1 MSKIY
6 PQLARP
12 DAVET
17 LNELENRL
25 KGGTPPRSLPDGT
38 LDPRTRFNGY
48 GGAPV
53 GVSRL
58 RELHR
63 SLKQVLESVP
73 EHGRDADRRFDAVA
87 GRFLV
92 DWFAADG
99 RNQASNPEIWPYLT
113 ILVLPDLAV
122 RRFGPDSA
130 GKLPKDRYLSGRRN
144 IFYRAY
150 LRSWILGDLLSD
162 PDLPLYEDDLVG
174 LVDRNLS
181 ADHRVARIIA
191 EQIRSLS
198 GNENRR
204 ELVRNGLKA
213 IQYELRVTDL
223 SSLGDAGVHNAVA
236 LAFLGPAPQSIEVR
250 THSSPEAPAW
260 L

>member
-1 MSKIY
+1 MSRIY
-6 PQLARP
+6 PQLAR
-12 DAVET
+12 DEAVKT
-17 LNELENRL
+17 LVELEERL
-25 KGGTPPRSLPDGT
+25 KGGAEPRSLPDGT
-38 LDPRTRFNGY
+38 LHPRTSFNGF

-53 GVSRL
+53 NVSRL
-58 RELHR
+58 REMHR
-63 SLKQVLESVP
+63 SLKQILDAIP
-73 EHGRDADRRFDAVA
+73 EGGRDADRKFDAAA

-92 DWFAADG
+92 DWFETDG
-99 RNQASNPEIWPYLT
+99 RGQASNPEIWPYLT

-122 RRFGPDSA
+122 RRFGPDGS
-130 GKLPKDRYLSGRRN
+130 GKLPQDRYLSGRRN

-150 LRSWILGDLLSD
+150 LRSWILGDLLMD

-191 EQIRSLS
+191 AQIRSLA

-204 ELVRNGLKA
+204 EMVRGGLKS

-223 SSLGDAGVHNAVA
+223 SSLDDEQVRKAVN
-236 LAFLGPAPQSIEVR
+236 LAFLNPRQP
-250 THSSPEAPAW
+250 
-260 L
+260 

>member
-6 PQLARP
+6 PQLARH

-17 LNELENRL
+17 LKELEAHL
-25 KGGTPPRSLPDGT
+25 KGGEPPRSLPDGT
-38 LDPRTRFNGY
+38 LDARTRFNGY

-53 GVSRL
+53 SATRL
-58 RELHR
+58 REMHR
-63 SLKQVLESVP
+63 SLKRVLDTVP
-73 EHGRDADRRFDAVA
+73 ESGRDADRRFDVAA

-92 DWFAADG
+92 DWFEDEG

-122 RRFGPDSA
+122 RRFGPDSS

-191 EQIRSLS
+191 EQIRSLA
-198 GNENRR
+198 GHPNRR
-204 ELVRNGLKA
+204 EMVRNGLKA
-213 IQYELRVTDL
+213 VQYELRVTDL
-223 SSLGDAGVHNAVA
+223 SSLDDDGIRNAVA
-236 LAFLGPAPQSIEVR
+236 LSFLDSD
-250 THSSPEAPAW
+250 SKS

>member
-1 MSKIY
+1 MSRIY
-6 PQLARP
+6 PQLTRE
-12 DAVET
+12 DSVSV
-17 LNELENRL
+17 LSELEERL
-25 KGGTPPRSLPDGT
+25 SQGEPPRSLPDGT
-38 LDPRTRFNGY
+38 LDPRTRFNGF

-53 GVSRL
+53 SASRL
-58 RELHR
+58 RELHA
-63 SLKQVLESVP
+63 SLASALSAVP
-73 EHGRDADRRFDAVA
+73 ERGRDTDRRFDAVA

-92 DWFAADG
+92 DWFEVDG

-122 RRFGPDSA
+122 RRFGPDHS
-130 GKLPKDRYLSGRRN
+130 GKLPKERYLSGRRN

-150 LRSWILGDLLSD
+150 LRSWILGDLLVD
-162 PDLPLYEDDLVG
+162 PDLTLYEDDLVG

-204 ELVRNGLKA
+204 ELVRGGLKA

-223 SSLGDAGVHNAVA
+223 SSLNDEDVRNAVA
-236 LAFLGPAPQSIEVR
+236 YAFLESRALV
-250 THSSPEAPAW
+250 

>member
-6 PQLARP
+6 PQLTRE
-12 DAVET
+12 DAVES
-17 LNELENRL
+17 LAQLEEQL
-25 KGGTPPRSLPDGT
+25 KSGVQPRSLPDGT
-38 LDPRTRFNGY
+38 LHPKTSFNSF

-53 GVSRL
+53 TVSRL
-58 RELHR
+58 REMHR
-63 SLKQVLESVP
+63 SLKQVLDAIPSG
-73 EHGRDADRRFDAVA
+73 GRDSDRRFDAA
-87 GRFLV
+87 SGRFLV
-92 DWFAADG
+92 DWFETEGRSQAA
-99 RNQASNPEIWPYLT
+99 NPEIWPYLT

-122 RRFGPDSA
+122 RRFGPDTS
-130 GKLPKDRYLSGRRN
+130 GKLPRERYLSGRRN

-191 EQIRSLS
+191 EQIKSLAAGS
-198 GNENRR
+198 ENRR
-204 ELVRNGLKA
+204 ELVRGGLKA

-223 SSLGDAGVHNAVA
+223 SSLDDRGVQNAVA
-236 LAFLGPAPQSIEVR
+236 HAFSGSGETVR
-250 THSSPEAPAW
+250 
-260 L
+260 

>member
-6 PQLARP
+6 PQLARHE
-12 DAVET
+12 AVET
-17 LNELENRL
+17 LKELEDRL
-25 KGGTPPRSLPDGT
+25 KGGTPPKPLPDGT

-48 GGAPV
+48 GGVPV
-53 GVSRL
+53 SVGRL

-63 SLKQVLESVP
+63 SLKQVLDSVP
-73 EHGRDADRRFDAVA
+73 EHGRDADRKFDAVA

-92 DWFAADG
+92 DWFATDG

-122 RRFGPDSA
+122 RRFGPDST
-130 GKLPKDRYLSGRRN
+130 GRLPKDRYLSGRRN

-162 PDLPLYEDDLVG
+162 PELPLYEDDLVG

-191 EQIRSLS
+191 DQIRSLS
-198 GNENRR
+198 GKENRR
-204 ELVRNGLKA
+204 EIVRNGLKA

-223 SSLGDAGVHNAVA
+223 SSLDDSGIRTAVS
-236 LAFLGPAPQSIEVR
+236 LAFHGPDFQHTDVFTRNAS
-250 THSSPEAPAW
+250 EAPAW

>member
-1 MSKIY
+1 MSRTY
-6 PQLARP
+6 PQLSRDEA
-12 DAVET
+12 AGT
-17 LNELENRL
+17 LKELEEQL
-25 KGGTPPRSLPDGT
+25 QGGTQPRSLPDGT
-38 LDPRTRFNGY
+38 LHPKTSFNGF

-53 GVSRL
+53 NVSRL
-58 RELHR
+58 REMHR
-63 SLKQVLESVP
+63 SLKQVLDAVP
-73 EHGRDADRRFDAVA
+73 ETGRDADRRFDAAA

-92 DWFAADG
+92 DWFENDG
-99 RNQASNPEIWPYLT
+99 RGQASNPEIWPYLT

-122 RRFGPDSA
+122 RRFGPDSS

-191 EQIRSLS
+191 EQIKSLA

-204 ELVRNGLKA
+204 EMVRGGLKA

-223 SSLGDAGVHNAVA
+223 SSLDDDGVRSAVSN
-236 LAFLGPAPQSIEVR
+236 AFLGSQTPP
-250 THSSPEAPAW
+250 H
-260 L
+260 

>member
-1 MSKIY
+1 MSRIY
-6 PQLARP
+6 PQLAR
-12 DAVET
+12 DEAVET
-17 LNELENRL
+17 LKELEDRL
-25 KGGTPPRSLPDGT
+25 KGGAQPSSLPDGT
-38 LDPRTRFNGY
+38 LHPKTSFNGF
-48 GGAPV
+48 GGTPV
-53 GVSRL
+53 NVSRL

-63 SLKQVLESVP
+63 SLKQVLSDIP
-73 EHGRDADRRFDAVA
+73 EGGRDADRRFDAAA

-92 DWFAADG
+92 DWFETDG
-99 RNQASNPEIWPYLT
+99 RGQASNPEIWPYLT

-122 RRFGPDSA
+122 RRFGPDSS
-130 GKLPKDRYLSGRRN
+130 GKLPRDRYLSGRRN

-150 LRSWILGDLLSD
+150 LRSWILGDLLAD

-191 EQIRSLS
+191 EQIRSLA

-204 ELVRNGLKA
+204 EMVRGGLKA

-223 SSLGDAGVHNAVA
+223 SSLDDDGVCGVVA
-236 LAFLGPAPQSIEVR
+236 RAFHGSPARSR
-250 THSSPEAPAW
+250 
-260 L
+260 

>member
-1 MSKIY
+1 MSRIY
-6 PQLARP
+6 PQLAR
-12 DAVET
+12 DEAVDT
-17 LNELENRL
+17 LKDLEERL
-25 KGGTPPRSLPDGT
+25 KGGAQPRSLPDGT
-38 LDPRTRFNGY
+38 LHPKTSFNGF
-48 GGAPV
+48 GGTPV
-53 GVSRL
+53 NVSRL
-58 RELHR
+58 REMHR
-63 SLKQVLESVP
+63 SLKQVLDAIP
-73 EHGRDADRRFDAVA
+73 EGGRDADRKFDAAA

-92 DWFAADG
+92 DWFETDG
-99 RNQASNPEIWPYLT
+99 RGQASNPEIWPYLT

-122 RRFGPDSA
+122 RRFGPDRS
-130 GKLPKDRYLSGRRN
+130 GKLPQDRYLSGRRN

-150 LRSWILGDLLSD
+150 LRSWILGELLAD

-204 ELVRNGLKA
+204 EMVRGGLKA

-223 SSLGDAGVHNAVA
+223 SSLDDEGVRYAVA
-236 LAFLGPAPQSIEVR
+236 YAFQGSR
-250 THSSPEAPAW
+250 THAR
-260 L
+260 

>member
-1 MSKIY
+1 MSRIY
-6 PQLARP
+6 PQLARH

-17 LNELENRL
+17 LKELENQL
-25 KGGTPPRSLPDGT
+25 KGGTPPKPLPDGT
-38 LDPRTRFNGY
+38 LDPRTRFNSY

-53 GVSRL
+53 SVSRL
-58 RELHR
+58 REMHR
-63 SLKQVLESVP
+63 SLKLVLDSVP
-73 EHGRDADRRFDAVA
+73 EQGRNADRHFDAAA
-87 GRFLV
+87 GKFLV
-92 DWFAADG
+92 DWFEADG

-113 ILVLPDLAV
+113 LLVLPDLAV
-122 RRFGPDSA
+122 RRFGPDKS
-130 GKLPKDRYLSGRRN
+130 GRLPKDRFLSGRRN

-181 ADHRVARIIA
+181 ADHRVARLIA

-198 GNENRR
+198 SEKSRRESNENRR
-204 ELVRNGLKA
+204 EMVRNGLKA

-223 SSLGDAGVHNAVA
+223 SSLDDHDVHDAIA
-236 LAFLGPAPQSIEVR
+236 LAFFGSN
-250 THSSPEAPAW
+250 SPVSTTAQ